1 MKKFTAFFCAAT
13 MALGMSASA
22 LAAPSIGELIPEA
35 PTLLSGE
42 IEDGWWLTVTN
53 ADPDKY
59 ENETV
64 KDIVSRYNDDE
75 DLTVTTVE
83 DVLKELDVDLTQEIR
98 TTKDNVI
105 DLTLYEALTPFVD
118 LVITNGTEVAYKSAD
133 EKNSAEAET
142 EAETEATVA
151 EKTAEGIK
159 ASMKVEVAKD
169 LKLENLAIMQADP
182 FTAEVYFIELD
193 DYDPENGEI
202 TATFPC
208 LGPIMILYTEN
219 PEEALKAPVVAQAV
233 TEAATE
239 AATEA
244 VVTEAATEAAVTEAA
259 TEAATT
265 EAATEA
271 AVTEA
276 ATEVAAQ

>member
-42 IEDGWWLTVTN
+42 IRDGWWLTVTN

-59 ENETV
+59 EDETV
-64 KDIVSRYNDDE
+64 KDIVSRYNDDD
-75 DLTVTTVE
+75 DLTVTTVV
-83 DVLKELDVDLTQEIR
+83 DVLEALGVDLTQEIK
-98 TTKDNVI
+98 TTKGNVI
-105 DLTLYEALTPFVD
+105 DPTLYKALTPFVD
-118 LVITNGTEVAYKSAD
+118 LVITNGTEVAYKAAD
-133 EKNSAEAET
+133 EDSVEAQTKAALET
-142 EAETEATVA
+142 EAQTEVTVA
-151 EKTAEGIK
+151 EEAPEGIK
-159 ASMKVEVAKD
+159 ASMKVEPAKD
-169 LKLENLAIMQADP
+169 LKLENLAIMQIDP
-182 FTAEVYFIELD
+182 FTADPYFIELD
-193 DYDPENGEI
+193 DYVAETGEI

-219 PEEALKAPVVAQAV
+219 PEEALKAPVAAQAV
-233 TEAATE
+233 TE

-244 VVTEAATEAAVTEAA
+244 VVTEAATEAATD
-259 TEAATT
+259 
-265 EAATEA
+265 A

-276 ATEVAAQ
+276 ATEVATEAAAQ

>member
-42 IEDGWWLTVTN
+42 IRDGWWLTVTN

-64 KDIVSRYNDDE
+64 RDIVSRFNDE
-75 DLTVTTVE
+75 DDLTATTVV
-83 DVLKELDVDLTQEIR
+83 DVLEALGIDLTKEIN
-98 TTKDNVI
+98 TTKGNVI
-105 DLTLYEALTPFVD
+105 DPTLYEALTPFVD
-118 LVITNGTEVAYKSAD
+118 LVITNGTEVAYKAAD
-133 EKNSAEAET
+133 EDSVEAQTEAVAET
-142 EAETEATVA
+142 EAQTEAAAETEAQTEVTVA
-151 EKTAEGIK
+151 EKAPEGIK
-159 ASMKVEVAKD
+159 ASMKVEPAKD
-169 LKLENLAIMQADP
+169 LKLENLAIMQIDP
-182 FTAEVYFIELD
+182 FTADPYFIELD
-193 DYDPENGEI
+193 DYVPETGEI

-208 LGPIMILYTEN
+208 LGPIMVLYTEN
-219 PEEALKAPVVAQAV
+219 PEEALKAPVAAQAV

-244 VVTEAATEAAVTEAA
+244 VVTEAATEAAVTEA
-259 TEAATT
+259 TT
-265 EAATEA
+265 EAA
-271 AVTEA
+271 
-276 ATEVAAQ
+276 AQ